1 MEIAMLLIGLLLG
14 GCVTMCIVSGI
25 ALNRYN
31 DYESEIRRLK
41 ARLEAK
47 DRNITHG
54 GIDRFENERCRFF
67 VFGTVDRLK
76 VR

>member
-14 GCVTMCIVSGI
+14 ECVTMCVVSGI

-31 DYESEIRRLK
+31 DYESEIHRLK

-47 DRNITHG
+47 DRQKT
-54 GIDRFENERCRFF
+54 E
-67 VFGTVDRLK
+67 
-76 VR
+76 